1 MSSDA
6 VKGLLEGY
14 LGGRVPAERLVPAVA
29 AEYYRT
35 LDRRTREALRP
46 VVEVIERAAPGV
58 GQLARTEGGAG
69 FDIRL
74 AERPFPGSD
83 QDALRQ
89 AVSAALAEVSGGKP
103 APAAA
108 SPPAGSPGL
117 LARLVRAVRRL
128 FSASA

>member
-6 VKGLLEGY
+6 VKGLLAGY

-35 LDRRTREALRP
+35 VDRRTREMLRP
-46 VVEVIERAAPGV
+46 IMEVIERAAPGV

-74 AERPFPGSD
+74 AERPFPSSD
-83 QDALRQ
+83 QDALRR
-89 AVSAALAEVSGGKP
+89 AVASALVEVSD
-103 APAAA
+103 
-108 SPPAGSPGL
+108 SPPVPASAPGL

-128 FSASA
+128 LSASP

>member
-35 LDRRTREALRP
+35 VDRRTRDVLRP
-46 VVEVIERAAPGV
+46 IMEVIERAAPGV
-58 GQLARTEGGAG
+58 GRLARTEGGAG

-74 AERPFPGSD
+74 AERPFPPSD
-83 QDALRQ
+83 QEALRQ
-89 AVSAALAEVSGGKP
+89 AVTAALASQ
-103 APAAA
+103 ADSTPAA
-108 SPPAGSPGL
+108 SPGL

>member
-6 VKGLLEGY
+6 VKGLLAGY

-35 LDRRTREALRP
+35 VDRRTREMLRP
-46 VVEVIERAAPGV
+46 IMEVIERAAPGV

-74 AERPFPGSD
+74 VERPFPSSD

-89 AVSAALAEVSGGKP
+89 AVASALAEVSE
-103 APAAA
+103 
-108 SPPAGSPGL
+108 SPPVPASAPGL
-117 LARLVRAVRRL
+117 LARLVGVVRRL
-128 FSASA
+128 FSASP